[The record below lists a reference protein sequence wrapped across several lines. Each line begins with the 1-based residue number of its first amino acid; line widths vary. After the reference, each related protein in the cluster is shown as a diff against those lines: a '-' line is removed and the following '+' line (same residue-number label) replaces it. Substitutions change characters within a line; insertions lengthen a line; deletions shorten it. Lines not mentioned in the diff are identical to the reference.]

1 MAARYLIHDRDG
13 KFVPDFDAVFRSEGV
28 EAVRTPY
35 RAPTAN
41 AIAERWVGSVR
52 RECLDH
58 LLILSEAHLRRVLAA
73 YVAHYNQAR
82 PHQGLDQRT
91 PLPYDGQGRRGPVR
105 RRDVL
110 GGLLHEYD
118 REAA

>member
-1 MAARYLIHDRDG
+1 MFAA
-13 KFVPDFDAVFRSEGV
+13 EGIGV
-28 EAVRTPY
+28 VRTPY

-41 AIAERWVGSVR
+41 AYAERWVRTVR
-52 RECLDH
+52 AECLDH
-58 LLILSEAHLRRVLAA
+58 LLIVNEAHLRQVLTG

-82 PHQGLDQRT
+82 PHRGL
-91 PLPYDGQGRRGPVR
+91 GQQTSIPCARRDPRGPVR

-110 GGLLHEYD
+110 GGLIHEYD